1 MENNSL
7 NYERLEGN
15 KEGLSSV
22 RVNDQYR
29 IEFEEEFEDGKTID
43 ELLAAVPSVDVN
55 SEGEISLRGNADV
68 LVWINGKKM
77 GMNDDN
83 RAQILRQLPAQAI
96 ESIEVMTN
104 PSSKHSTEGIA
115 GIINIRLKEDYRHGY
130 FGNAE
135 ANVDTRGTANVNLNI
150 NYNEGKF
157 ESFAGIGLKTQH
169 VPGGSA
175 SRRSYDNGTY
185 LNSDGD
191 SKKHENSMFLRLG
204 TNFRPNDRNDVYLS
218 AIGTLGHKWGRTTTI
233 HLSNVPGQWIGN

>member
-83 RAQILRQLPAQAI
+83 RAQILRQLPAEAI
-96 ESIEVMTN
+96 ASIEVMTN
-104 PSSKHSTEGIA
+104 PSSKHSTEG
-115 GIINIRLKEDYRHGY
+115 
-130 FGNAE
+130 
-135 ANVDTRGTANVNLNI
+135 T
-150 NYNEGKF
+150 
-157 ESFAGIGLKTQH
+157 AGIGLKTQH

-175 SRRSYDNGTY
+175 SRCSYNNGTY

-204 TNFRPNDRNDVYLS
+204 TNFRPDDRNDVYLS